1 MALSLEG
8 ILVVKQKANLE
19 SRKAGPA
26 MGLRSLWLYM
36 ETLQN
41 PNLQFVAFSGLNA
54 ADKVI
59 ADAACKLFALFSIKP
74 AASTTNAWLKG
85 SDHAT
90 VAAAAGDIAQ
100 KMIGTGGGGRSYCT
114 VWHDGLPFGTGLTL
128 GSHTAVDGNT
138 KSNVADAP
146 TGFAII
152 GAAL

>member
-19 SRKAGPA
+19 SRKSGAA

-41 PNLQFVAFSGLNA
+41 PNLQIVFFSGLGT

-59 ADAACKLFALFSIKP
+59 ADAACKLFALYSKKP
-74 AASTTNAWLKG
+74 AASTTDAWLKG

-90 VAAAAGDIAQ
+90 VAAANGDIVQ
-100 KMIGTGGGGRSYCT
+100 KMIGTGGGGREYCP
-114 VWHDGLPFGTGLTL
+114 VWHDGLPLGTGLTL
-128 GSHTAVDGNT
+128 GAHTTVNGNT
-138 KSNVADAP
+138 KSAAADAP

>member
-36 ETLQN
+36 ETLKN
-41 PNLQFVAFSGLNA
+41 PDLQLVPFSGLQT

-59 ADAACKLFALFSIKP
+59 ADAACVLYALFSVKP
-74 AASTTNAWLKG
+74 AASTTDAWLKG
-85 SDHAT
+85 SDHAS
-90 VAAAAGDIAQ
+90 AAAANGDIVQ
-100 KMIGTGGGGRSYCT
+100 KMIGTGGGGRSYCP

-128 GSHTAVDGNT
+128 GSHTAVGGST
-138 KSNVADAP
+138 KSNAADAP

-152 GAAL
+152 GAAI